1 MSAGTGPGATPV
13 DDVLDRLEA
22 AIARLAD
29 GRAPLQELV
38 RSHDEAVRL
47 MEEAEG
53 RLAELARALERLGT
67 GREGAGGVPAPG
79 AREAGRED
87 APPPR

>member
-1 MSAGTGPGATPV
+1 MSAGPGLGATPV

-29 GRAPLQELV
+29 GRAPLEELV

-53 RLAELARALERLGT
+53 RLAELARALERLG
-67 GREGAGGVPAPG
+67 GGPEGAGAAAAPG
-79 AREAGRED
+79 ALEAGREE